1 MSKDER
7 NDVYKLDSPYKE
19 PRILYRKCL
28 MLETVTNGKENMMKQ
43 NYKIFTA
50 ALLASMSLV
59 AVAQADSADA
69 QLVNTSQAIQAQ
81 RSTAMQR
88 YAGGR
93 LQAIWN
99 PQIKH
104 NDVDWWLR
112 SFSEWGS
119 YDHGDDG
126 SASSKSRSV
135 ALGMDRNTGKE
146 TRTGFYAMYN
156 HTDLY
161 GGGAKALQQDWRVG
175 AYMGKQHGAVQK
187 YMYVNYGKLG
197 NHYNYDDMDVKYH
210 GQIVELGGEYKYDLH
225 HNDGKIYHVSP
236 YVNVQ
241 ASRYLQK
248 GYRKVLSP
256 DLDWIAASVNNNY
269 LAGEIGVE
277 LRRELPASNYA
288 VRLGYKR
295 VLAGEGPE
303 LAYAMKYSFPDG
315 STGVSEMSYSNDMDK
330 DYLHLTLNG
339 TLKLSKSLSATA
351 EGGWLEGKHDREL
364 MADVKLNW
372 AF

>member
-1 MSKDER
+1 MKP
-7 NDVYKLDSPYKE
+7 NKK
-19 PRILYRKCL
+19 ILT
-28 MLETVTNGKENMMKQ
+28 MV
-43 NYKIFTA
+43 
-50 ALLASMSLV
+50 ALLASMSLA

-69 QLVNTSQAIQAQ
+69 QLVNSSQAIQAQ

-135 ALGMDRNTGKE
+135 AVGMDMNTGKE
-146 TRTGFYAMYN
+146 TRTGIYAMYN
-156 HTDLY
+156 HTELK
-161 GGGAKALQQDWRVG
+161 GGGADALQQDWRVG
-175 AYMGKQHGAVQK
+175 AYIGKQHGAVQQYA
-187 YMYVNYGKLG
+187 YMNYGKLG
-197 NHYNYDDMDVKYH
+197 NHYNFGGMDEKYH

-225 HNDGKIYHVSP
+225 HHDGKIYHVSP

-248 GYRKVLSP
+248 GYREALNP
-256 DLDWIAASVNNNY
+256 GTDWVAASVNNNY
-269 LAGEIGVE
+269 LAGETGVE
-277 LRRELPASNYA
+277 LRRELQAGNYA

-303 LAYAMKYSFPDG
+303 LTYAMESPEG
-315 STGVSEMSYSNDMDK
+315 VASTSYSNDIDK
-330 DYLHLTLNG
+330 DYLHLTVGG
-339 TLKLSKSLSATA
+339 TLKLKQNLSLSA
-351 EGGWLEGKHDREL
+351 EGGWLKGEHEREL

-372 AF
+372 TF

>member
-1 MSKDER
+1 MKT
-7 NDVYKLDSPYKE
+7 NKK
-19 PRILYRKCL
+19 ILT
-28 MLETVTNGKENMMKQ
+28 M
-43 NYKIFTA
+43 A
-50 ALLASMSLV
+50 ALLASMSLA

-69 QLVNTSQAIQAQ
+69 QLVNSSQTIQAQ

-93 LQAIWN
+93 LQAVWN

-135 ALGMDRNTGKE
+135 AVGMDMNTGKE
-146 TRTGFYAMYN
+146 TRTGIYAMYN
-156 HTDLY
+156 HTELS
-161 GGGAKALQQDWRVG
+161 GGGADALQQDWRVG
-175 AYMGKQHGAVQK
+175 AYMGKQHGAVQQ
-187 YMYVNYGKLG
+187 YGYVNYGRLG
-197 NHYNYDDMDVKYH
+197 NHYNYDVQDVKYH

-225 HNDGKIYHVSP
+225 HADGKIYHVSP

-248 GYRKVLSP
+248 SYCQPYQAPGVSGE
-256 DLDWIAASVNNNY
+256 IVTAAINNNY
-269 LAGEIGVE
+269 LAGETGVE
-277 LRRELPASNYA
+277 LRRELAAGNYNI
-288 VRLGYKR
+288 RLGYKR

-303 LAYAMKYSFPDG
+303 YANGLEIGDKFYPG
-315 STGVSEMSYSNDMDK
+315 QTYSNDIDK
-330 DYLHLTLNG
+330 DYLHLTVGG
-339 TLKLSKSLSATA
+339 TLKLKQNLSLSAD
-351 EGGWLEGKHDREL
+351 GGWLKGEHDREL

-372 AF
+372 SF